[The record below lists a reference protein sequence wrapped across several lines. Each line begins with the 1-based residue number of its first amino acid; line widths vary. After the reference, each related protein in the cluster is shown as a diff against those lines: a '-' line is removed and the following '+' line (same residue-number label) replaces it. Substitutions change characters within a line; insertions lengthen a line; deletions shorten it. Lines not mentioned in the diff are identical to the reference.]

1 MRNLEANMKSV
12 KFLALGICVSVL
24 AVLPLNAATTG
35 HFERTLQVSGTVELE
50 VTSGSGNINVHQG
63 GAGTVAV
70 TARIHSNNGASWL
83 FGSGNVDERIHKI
96 EQNPPITQTG
106 NIIHIGRFQD
116 RDLARNISIDYDVTV
131 PPQTRLTSQTG
142 SGDQTISDLQLPMTA
157 KTGSGNVTVNRI
169 SGETRVSSGSG
180 DLKINSVKGILYAD
194 TGSGNIHAD
203 DVGGDA
209 FVNTGSGD
217 IEVRQSAGG
226 SVKAQTGSGNIKL
239 RGVKGGLRADAG
251 SGNIQAEGEPTS
263 DWRLGAGSG
272 NITLRVPSQASFNL
286 DARTSSGTL
295 RFNNHQVT
303 TQGTLAKNHIQG
315 KVGNGGVLLDIHTGS
330 GDIELE

>member
-1 MRNLEANMKSV
+1 MKSV
-12 KFLALGICVSVL
+12 KILALGICASVL
-24 AVLPLNAATTG
+24 AVLRMNAATTG
-35 HFERTLQVSGTVELE
+35 HFERTLQVNGTVELE
-50 VTSGSGNINVHQG
+50 VTSGSGNINVRQG
-63 GAGTVAV
+63 AAGTVAV
-70 TARIHSNNGASWL
+70 IAKIHGNNGTSWL
-83 FGSGNVDERIHKI
+83 FGSGNIDERIHKI

-106 NIIHIGRFQD
+106 NTIHIGRFED
-116 RDLARNISIDYDVTV
+116 RELARNISIDYEITV
-131 PPQTRLTSQTG
+131 PPQTRLTSHTG
-142 SGDQTISDLQLPMTA
+142 SGDQTISGLELPMTA
-157 KTGSGNVTVNRI
+157 KTGSGNVTVDRI
-169 SGETRVSSGSG
+169 SGETRISSGSG

-194 TGSGNIHAD
+194 AGSGNIHAD
-203 DVGGDA
+203 DIAGDV

-217 IEVRQSAGG
+217 VEVRQSAGG

-239 RGVKGGLRADAG
+239 QGVKGGLRADAG

-263 DWRLGAGSG
+263 DWRVGAGSG

-330 GDIELE
+330 GDIELQ

>member
-1 MRNLEANMKSV
+1 MKSV
-12 KFLALGICVSVL
+12 KFLALVICVSAL

-35 HFERTLQVSGTVELE
+35 HFERTLQVNGTVELE
-50 VTSGSGNINVHQG
+50 VSSGSGNINVHQG
-63 GAGTVAV
+63 GAGSVSV
-70 TARIHSNNGASWL
+70 TARIHANSGTSWL
-83 FGSGNVDERIHKI
+83 FGSGNIEERIHKI
-96 EQNPPITQTG
+96 EQNPPIVQTG
-106 NIIHIGRFQD
+106 NIIRIGRIED
-116 RDLARNISIDYDVTV
+116 RDLTRNISIDYDVTV
-131 PPQTRLTSQTG
+131 PPQTKLTSHTG
-142 SGDQTISDLQLPMTA
+142 SGDQTISGLQLPMTA
-157 KTGSGNVTVNRI
+157 KTGSGNITVDRI
-169 SGETRVSSGSG
+169 SGESRVSSGSG

-194 TGSGNIHAD
+194 TGSGNIRAED
-203 DVGGDA
+203 IAGDV

-226 SVKAQTGSGNIKL
+226 SAKAQTGSGNIKL
-239 RGVKGGLRADAG
+239 HGVKGGLRADAG

-272 NITLRVPSQASFNL
+272 NITLRVPSQASFNI

-295 RFNNHQVT
+295 KLNNHQVT
-303 TQGTLAKNHIQG
+303 TQGTLARNHIQG